1 MAHLTKNACLQ
12 DIKIWYLQNYFRTVF
27 DIFDI
32 FGTIFWNSFY
42 TFFNRFQ
49 SSVSST
55 FSFSTLFFFFLSSL
69 FFQLAHVFF
78 FFFCLPVVSSSL
90 LIFTGFS
97 SFSKEFCL
105 SIWNFA
111 GSSLDDLVFFIF
123 IVLINNIKGAF
134 NVKTTLFS
142 WTINIWIWARIN
154 VLKNVFKS
162 LQVVSQ
168 QRKIFIIHFNKPRN
182 YFWCLYIKNNFPV

>member
-1 MAHLTKNACLQ
+1 MPVYKTLRYDIYKIILELFLTFLTFLARSFETHFTRFL
-12 DIKIWYLQNYFRTVF
+12 TVSRVQF
-27 DIFDI
+27 HPLFL
-32 FGTIFWNSFY
+32 FQL
-42 TFFNRFQ
+42 FF
-49 SSVSST
+49 
-55 FSFSTLFFFFLSSL
+55 FSFSAPC

-105 SIWNFA
+105 SIWNFV

-162 LQVVSQ
+162 PLVVSQ